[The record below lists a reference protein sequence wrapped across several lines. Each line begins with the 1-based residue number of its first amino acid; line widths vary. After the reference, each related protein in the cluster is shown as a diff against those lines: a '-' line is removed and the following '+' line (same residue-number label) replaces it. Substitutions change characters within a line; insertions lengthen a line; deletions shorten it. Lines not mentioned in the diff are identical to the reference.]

1 MQGYTMSEK
10 EIMSVTPDTAV
21 GSVLNNNSDISDI
34 PQRQGFLPYLGIA
47 YGTSDSV
54 MNGLARPGE
63 FVFEG
68 KTSLGKS
75 VEVIVADFRLHL
87 SVWDDALS
95 QTESDC
101 YAASNDPQRGKS
113 AEYLAYKT
121 QTLAEGKKLH
131 EGVDLLLWIPSV
143 NSFAVIYLKS
153 TTYDSFAP
161 IYNAG
166 RGNRLVKLTTNQ
178 GVSKKTKRTFFTIS
192 ALALDRAVVG
202 SGLSVPGVNI
212 VSDIAIPRDFAVA
225 AVKKFKDVT
234 STEVSSETN
243 NVSDR

>member
-1 MQGYTMSEK
+1 MS
-10 EIMSVTPDTAV
+10 DTTIATISDDVAV
-21 GSVLNNNSDISDI
+21 GSVLNNNSNISDI

-47 YGTSDSV
+47 YGTSGSV
-54 MNGLARPGE
+54 TNGLARPGE

-87 SVWDDALS
+87 SVWDDVLN

-101 YAASNDPQRGKS
+101 YASSNDPQRGKS
-113 AEYLAYKT
+113 AEYLAYKN
-121 QTLAEGKKLH
+121 QTLSGKKKLH

-178 GVSKKTKRTFFTIS
+178 GVSKKSGKVFFTIS
-192 ALALDRAVVG
+192 AVALDRAVVG
-202 SGLSVPGVNI
+202 SVLSVPGVNI